1 MLVLLGVVAVLVAPR
16 IGGSLASAKLKTE
29 TRNILSVLRVKR
41 SEAISAGSIIT
52 VTFDEEGR
60 SYSVNGEDVILPEG
74 TFLFLQEGLGGARRL
89 PVISA
94 PLIPAPL
101 IPGPRITENSIDFYP
116 DGSTS
121 GAYLCLRGAA
131 SAYFIQVDWL
141 SGEVSLANAV
151 DRDTPCA

>member
-1 MLVLLGVVAVLVAPR
+1 MLVLLGVIAVLVAPR

-60 SYSVNGEDVILPEG
+60 SYSINGEDVILPEG

-89 PVISA
+89 PV
-94 PLIPAPL
+94 IPAPL